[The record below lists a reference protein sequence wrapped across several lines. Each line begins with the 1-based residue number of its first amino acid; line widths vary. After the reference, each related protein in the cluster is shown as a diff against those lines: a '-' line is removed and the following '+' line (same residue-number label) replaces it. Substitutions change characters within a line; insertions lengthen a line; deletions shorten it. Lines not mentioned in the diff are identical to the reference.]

1 MRFGLELMGR
11 LHQETMPEVVARAI
25 SDALTSGKGGLFV
38 GADASTGLPFDLLK
52 RVWADRES
60 DRLANLALHYP
71 AIMSRRERELWER
84 IESSPVLEP
93 AWRTEIIRARTQS
106 RCLSRRLGVVVRRSK
121 GGGFALNF
129 SRGTR
134 RA

>member
-1 MRFGLELMGR
+1 MTRHATSEGQKSAVISVRLTPRMRFGLELMGR

-84 IESSPVLEP
+84 IESSPG
-93 AWRTEIIRARTQS
+93 T
-106 RCLSRRLGVVVRRSK
+106 
-121 GGGFALNF
+121 
-129 SRGTR
+129 GTR
-134 RA
+134 VEDGNHPSANSIEMP